1 MSNLVPDT
9 VRQQHVIH
17 LQYFFAISLSF
28 LHGYYNFVRLD
39 GWLHGAIG
47 LLKETITNIILG
59 PFCFS
64 NYDASRDKKRDV
76 AERNVRQATHAA
88 NITAVVFI
96 TIRLIWNF
104 SVLATHNNDISDN
117 ANAFDIINNGFWL
130 VPLMTIAFCIR
141 LYSFKPDTGELQFL
155 KYILRYPW
163 RFIWPTRQNET
174 FSGGNKRQERRS

>member
-1 MSNLVPDT
+1 MSNEVPDT

-17 LQYFFAISLSF
+17 PQYFFAISLFF

-39 GWLHGAIG
+39 GWFHGAIN
-47 LLKETITNIILG
+47 LLKETITIIILG

-64 NYDASRDKKRDV
+64 NYDASRDKKRDI

-104 SVLATHNNDISDN
+104 SVLATHNNGISDN
-117 ANAFDIINNGFWL
+117 ANAFEIMNNGFWL
-130 VPLMTIAFCIR
+130 VPLMTIAFFIR
-141 LYSFKPDTGELQFL
+141 LCSLKPDTGELQFL

-163 RFIWPTRQNET
+163 RFISPTRQNET